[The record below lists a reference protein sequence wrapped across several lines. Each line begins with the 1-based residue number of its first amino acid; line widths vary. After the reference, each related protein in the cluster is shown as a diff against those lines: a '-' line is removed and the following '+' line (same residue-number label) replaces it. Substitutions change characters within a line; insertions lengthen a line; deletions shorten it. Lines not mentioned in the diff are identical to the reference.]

1 LSPVPG
7 RFIDVPF
14 YMPKQTESPPE
25 HTFESALTRL
35 EGLVAEMEGD
45 RMPLDQLIVAYEEGT
60 KLVKICQQK
69 LAEAEKKIE
78 IIQRRS
84 GGEPELRE
92 FEPGKSAPPSSAT
105 PSDAKDISLF

>member
-1 LSPVPG
+1 LSPAPG
-7 RFIDVPF
+7 RFIDVLF
-14 YMPKQTESPPE
+14 SMPKQTEPPPE

-35 EGLVAEMEGD
+35 EGLVSEMEGD

-78 IIQRRS
+78 VIQRRS

-92 FEPGKSAPPSSAT
+92 FEPGKSVPSGSAPA
-105 PSDAKDISLF
+105 SDAKDISLF